1 MKEFADGYHDSPE
14 KPCSL
19 LPAAQAA
26 APVRAAG
33 KGRAPM
39 TTLARVYSFYR
50 DGFRSMVLGRTL
62 WKLIALKLFILF
74 AVLKLFFFS
83 NFLEKNFPTDRERSA
98 HVLDNLTRARAAP

>member
-1 MKEFADGYHDSPE
+1 
-14 KPCSL
+14 
-19 LPAAQAA
+19 
-26 APVRAAG
+26 
-33 KGRAPM
+33 M

-83 NFLEKNFPTDRERSA
+83 NFLEKNFPTDRERAA